1 MLSFLLSRLM
11 PVARVRKRPD
21 EERSASVASELS
33 GTCRKNE
40 YEIDRARER
49 ATKEGKGKER
59 RENGESAHAE
69 GREEGHTWRVRH
81 DNVERREREMPWKEK
96 GIQAWRRGV
105 GGRALLTK
113 LFRDRGEKKEIGRTG
128 ERGGIRD
135 SGEKIGR
142 IKDREYP
149 WKALGRRAANLPR
162 RARRHRPPAASS
174 SKGTPAC
181 VARVVVAAVDGEIGG
196 RSGAPAEKEEEEE
209 KKDVVLFVVH
219 GQYPLVLTS
228 ERERRTVCR
237 GESTPVSWE
246 EWWTYD
252 GISGPAFWGLINPEW
267 WLCNKGRRQS
277 PVNLDPNQLLF
288 DPNLQPLHLDKH
300 RINGILANTG
310 HSVVFAV
317 ENDTRHPV
325 NISGGPLSYR
335 YQFHEIHLHFG
346 ADDRIGSEHTVDG
359 HAFPAEFFN
368 LKSLNTF
375 KAFCSRVGDLSNP
388 ELRTFT
394 QQLDKIKY
402 GVDVIDRMNCT
413 GQAME
418 IKRFGV
424 RELLPDT
431 KHYMTYDGSTTM
443 PACHETT
450 TWIILNKPIYIT
462 KQQASIA
469 AADSYK
475 MHAHA
480 PALERSRARREL
492 HALRQLM
499 QGDEKQPNAP
509 LANNFRPPQPLHHR
523 PVRTNIDFNVQGP
536 KNCPTMNKDIYYK
549 GIKQNR
555 SDSYID

>member
-1 MLSFLLSRLM
+1 MSL
-11 PVARVRKRPD
+11 VND
-21 EERSASVASELS
+21 ETFA
-33 GTCRKNE
+33 
-40 YEIDRARER
+40 
-49 ATKEGKGKER
+49 
-59 RENGESAHAE
+59 
-69 GREEGHTWRVRH
+69 
-81 DNVERREREMPWKEK
+81 
-96 GIQAWRRGV
+96 
-105 GGRALLTK
+105 
-113 LFRDRGEKKEIGRTG
+113 
-128 ERGGIRD
+128 
-135 SGEKIGR
+135 
-142 IKDREYP
+142 
-149 WKALGRRAANLPR
+149 
-162 RARRHRPPAASS
+162 
-174 SKGTPAC
+174 
-181 VARVVVAAVDGEIGG
+181 
-196 RSGAPAEKEEEEE
+196 
-209 KKDVVLFVVH
+209 
-219 GQYPLVLTS
+219 
-228 ERERRTVCR
+228 
-237 GESTPVSWE
+237 ESTPVSWE

-277 PVNLDPNQLLF
+277 PVNLEPSQLLF

-300 RINGILANTG
+300 RINGVLANTG

-359 HAFPAEFFN
+359 HAFPAELQIFGFN
-368 LKSLNTF
+368 SQLYNNFSDALHRAQGIVAVSLLLQ
-375 KAFCSRVGDLSNP
+375 VGDLSNP

-402 GVDVIDRMNCT
+402 G

-469 AADSYK
+469 GSYK

-480 PALERSRARREL
+480 PALERSRARRQL

-536 KNCPTMNKDIYYK
+536 KNCPTMNRDIYYK
-549 GIKQNR
+549 GIKQTR
-555 SDSYID
+555 SDSYRSIK

>member
-1 MLSFLLSRLM
+1 ISL
-11 PVARVRKRPD
+11 
-21 EERSASVASELS
+21 
-33 GTCRKNE
+33 N
-40 YEIDRARER
+40 
-49 ATKEGKGKER
+49 
-59 RENGESAHAE
+59 N
-69 GREEGHTWRVRH
+69 
-81 DNVERREREMPWKEK
+81 N
-96 GIQAWRRGV
+96 
-105 GGRALLTK
+105 
-113 LFRDRGEKKEIGRTG
+113 
-128 ERGGIRD
+128 
-135 SGEKIGR
+135 KIF
-142 IKDREYP
+142 
-149 WKALGRRAANLPR
+149 A
-162 RARRHRPPAASS
+162 
-174 SKGTPAC
+174 
-181 VARVVVAAVDGEIGG
+181 
-196 RSGAPAEKEEEEE
+196 
-209 KKDVVLFVVH
+209 
-219 GQYPLVLTS
+219 
-228 ERERRTVCR
+228 
-237 GESTPVSWE
+237 ESTPVSWE

-300 RINGILANTG
+300 RINGVLANTG

-359 HAFPAEFFN
+359 HAFPAELQIFGFN
-368 LKSLNTF
+368 SQLYNNFSDALHRAQGIVAVSLLLQ
-375 KAFCSRVGDLSNP
+375 VGDLSNP

-402 GVDVIDRMNCT
+402 G

-424 RELLPDT
+424 RELLPNT

-469 AADSYK
+469 AAGSYK
-475 MHAHA
+475 IHAH
-480 PALERSRARREL
+480 L

-549 GIKQNR
+549 GIK
-555 SDSYID
+555 